1 MNRAHKLTLNR
12 NVIPIVTFLS
22 YLFIVVF
29 LHHRCKTLE
38 YKLSA
43 ADVLLLLLISLI
55 ATLIKGV
62 RWHYLLKESGIE
74 LRFRD
79 TYLVYLAGLIGVVT
93 PAKVG
98 DVVKSVLLKRKFG
111 FRYRAVLPTILMERI
126 TDVISL
132 SILSLLGV
140 LHTGSAVSRYVVLGV
155 FATFLMVF
163 ILKSDTVLSLLLSR
177 IGKGSKRMAAR
188 VILRNTRKLMK
199 LRVIA
204 ISTFIDSAGWLVEA
218 VILYYLI
225 HIYGYNIGF
234 ASTIFTYV
242 FSVLAGVLIFLPGG
256 LGATDVSMVA
266 LLMWGGIP
274 VAVATSI
281 TVLFRIFTFWF
292 HAGTGAFFSAFVSK
306 K

>member
-1 MNRAHKLTLNR
+1 MKRAHKLTLNR
-12 NVIPIVTFLS
+12 NVILIVIFLS
-22 YLFIVVF
+22 YLFIVVL
-29 LHHRCKTLE
+29 LHHRFKALE
-38 YKLSA
+38 CKLSV
-43 ADVLLLLLISLI
+43 ADVLPLLLVSLT

-62 RWHYLLKESGIE
+62 RWYYLLKESGIE

-79 TYLVYLAGLIGVVT
+79 TYLIYLAGLIGVVT

-98 DVVKSVLLKRKFG
+98 DVVKSVLLKKKFG
-111 FRYRAVLPTILMERI
+111 FRHRVVLPTILMERI

-132 SILSLLGV
+132 CILSLLGV
-140 LHTGSAVSRYVVLGV
+140 LRAGSAIKYIAIGV

-177 IGKGSKRMAAR
+177 IGKGSKRTAAR

-199 LRVIA
+199 LRVIT
-204 ISTFIDSAGWLVEA
+204 ISTVIDSAGWVVEA
-218 VILYYLI
+218 TILYYLI
-225 HIYGYNIGF
+225 HLYGYNMGF

-266 LLMWGGIP
+266 LLVWNGIP
-274 VAVATSI
+274 AATATSI
-281 TVLFRIFTFWF
+281 TALFRIFTFWF
-292 HAGTGAFFSAFVSK
+292 HAGMGVFFSTLVSK